1 MLLLLLSLNGTNC
14 SLCSASPQPPPPPPP
29 RMGPLEIPYS
39 DARSEYEQLQL
50 TVLNL
55 TSQIDAQ
62 RVTINDLR
70 TELSVKQQALEMSDS
85 MLENVSAP
93 VRHVTGD
100 CPTPHAV

>member
-1 MLLLLLSLNGTNC
+1 
-14 SLCSASPQPPPPPPP
+14 
-29 RMGPLEIPYS
+29 MGPLEIPYS

-62 RVTINDLR
+62 RVTIDDLR

-93 VRHVTGD
+93 ARVRHVRVRHVTGD
-100 CPTPHAV
+100 YPTPHAV

>member
-1 MLLLLLSLNGTNC
+1 MLSLNGTNC

-62 RVTINDLR
+62 RVTIDDLR

-85 MLENVSAP
+85 MLENVSAHA
-93 VRHVTGD
+93 RHVTGD